1 MTIQFKNMGSSG
13 MDLIKDETGLVWI
26 SITDSVFTKQMP
38 LTNSD
43 ITNLISTLEYLR
55 KLQPAGLFSDAF
67 PSTSPNEI
75 KITTG
80 GTYAEMYAQ
89 LGYTNVSTYQSDHSD
104 ITSSQIG
111 AVTTTNRL

>member
-38 LTNSD
+38 LTNAD

-55 KLQPAGLFSDAF
+55 KLQPAGLYSDAF

-80 GTYAEMYAQ
+80 GTYAELYEQ
-89 LGYTNVSTYQSDHSD
+89 LGYTNVSTSQQNHSALHG
-104 ITSSQIG
+104 SQINI
-111 AVTTTNRL
+111 ATATRDL

>member
-80 GTYAEMYAQ
+80 GTYAEMYEQ
-89 LGYTNVSTYQSDHSD
+89 LGYTNVSTSQPNHS
-104 ITSSQIG
+104 TLHGSQINV
-111 AVTTTNRL
+111 VTATNGL

>member
-13 MDLIKDETGLVWI
+13 MDLIKDETGLVRI

-80 GTYAEMYAQ
+80 GTYAEKYEQ
-89 LGYTNVSTYQSDHSD
+89 LGYTSVSTSQADRND

-111 AVTTTNRL
+111 AVTLTNGL